1 MLKSFEVENFRGF
14 QSRLKF
20 DLKAGRYD
28 FNSELESHGLVKNAI
43 VYGPNGIGKSALGL
57 ALFDIII
64 HLTDKKL
71 FEPQQILP
79 YRNLNR
85 AADDVSFK
93 YVFLFGDDELVYE
106 YRKSDPVSLRW
117 ERLMVNGE
125 RLLECDYAKPKT
137 PFVKEG
143 LVGDLNTQLTDDKLS
158 LVKYIYRN
166 TPTNTVPPITN
177 LVNFCENMLW
187 YRCLSKGNEFVGHES
202 ATSLLTDMLRRN
214 SKLDEFTKFLS
225 KFGLSYKLGFESVN
239 NQNILYAY
247 FNGGQKAPFES
258 VASTGTMALYL
269 FYCWS
274 VSAFSNMSLLFIDEF
289 DAFLHY
295 EASEALVKLLNGQ
308 PHFQTILTTH
318 NTSLLSNE
326 FSRPDCNFIMSRQRD
341 KKGESIKIANL
352 SNLTEREI
360 RKVHN
365 LEKMYRAGAFA

>member
-93 YVFLFGDDELVYE
+93 YVFHFDDDELVYE

-289 DAFLHY
+289 DAFYHF
-295 EASEALVKLLNGQ
+295 KLSYDICKVLFNLSCQ
-308 PHFQTILTTH
+308 MFLTTH
-318 NTSLLSNE
+318 NTTLMTNDLL
-326 FSRPDCNFIMSRQRD
+326 RPDCYFL
-341 KKGESIKIANL
+341 IKDNEITPL
-352 SNLTEREI
+352 SGLTEKDLRYGL
-360 RKVHN
+360 N
-365 LEKMYRAGAFA
+365 LEKLYRGDTFGL